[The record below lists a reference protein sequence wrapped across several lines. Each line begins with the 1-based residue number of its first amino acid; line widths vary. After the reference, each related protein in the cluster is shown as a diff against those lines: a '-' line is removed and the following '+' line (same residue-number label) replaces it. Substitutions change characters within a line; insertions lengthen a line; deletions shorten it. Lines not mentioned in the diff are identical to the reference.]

1 MLLGIL
7 ILGISGTSVQL
18 ILLKHVEGALQLIP
32 FAMLAAAFVTCMWA
46 RATACPS
53 ATAECD
59 VAYNHGE
66 RFVRESR
73 RRTVMPGAG
82 KYERWLQ
89 NGRIGLIAA
98 ALAAAAL
105 LYGIRFFVGS

>member
-1 MLLGIL
+1 
-7 ILGISGTSVQL
+7 
-18 ILLKHVEGALQLIP
+18 
-32 FAMLAAAFVTCMWA
+32 
-46 RATACPS
+46 
-53 ATAECD
+53 
-59 VAYNHGE
+59 
-66 RFVRESR
+66 
-73 RRTVMPGAG
+73 MPGAG